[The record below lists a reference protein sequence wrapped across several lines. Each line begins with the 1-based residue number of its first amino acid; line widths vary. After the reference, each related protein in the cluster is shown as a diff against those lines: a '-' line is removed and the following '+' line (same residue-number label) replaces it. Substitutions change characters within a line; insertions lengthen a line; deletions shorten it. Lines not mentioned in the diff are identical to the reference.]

1 MKFAV
6 IDVETTGL
14 NPVSDKVIELGIV
27 FTDGITITG
36 EKSYL
41 FQPGRNLPAKI
52 RQLTGI
58 DDRLLHDCPAFDE
71 LASEIVEITEGC
83 VLVGH
88 HVSFDYSFL
97 RNEMKLSGF
106 TFTRKT
112 LCTAELS
119 RYLFPGSG
127 SHSLASVCK
136 RMGVIN
142 TRAHRALPDAQA
154 TANVLQAMLP
164 KLSEGFVKAL
174 FRNHKNT
181 THIPAHLKQYI
192 QTELPEAPGIY
203 YFIGRNNRPL
213 YIGKAANLKS
223 RVTSHFRGEGNSLK
237 ILALG
242 ARIKKIT
249 YQLAGSELMA
259 TLMEDHEIRHY
270 WPELNNAQK
279 QPPTRFGVVF
289 YKDQLNTWR
298 MNIAR
303 GGKEYLFLATFH
315 RYHLAYDY
323 IKGLV
328 SQYHLDPSKCGMAGT
343 FESDIYSHN
352 NQFNLMIEEVQNKR
366 LTEIYFTQGRTE
378 DELGYI
384 LLQNCKYKGIGFLP
398 AAEKEVTSKY
408 LEYLR
413 PQRSSITT
421 ESIILKLKDEVQ
433 PDWEGYL
440 NEKSL

>member
-14 NPVSDKVIELGIV
+14 DPVRDKVIELGIV
-27 FTDGITITG
+27 ITDGKTVSA

-41 FQPGRNLPAKI
+41 IQPGRNLPAKI

-58 DDRLLHDCPAFDE
+58 DDTMLQDGQLFEDLVDE
-71 LASEIVEITEGC
+71 IIEITEGC

-97 RNEMKLSGF
+97 RNEMKLSGV

-119 RYLFPGSG
+119 RYLFPGAG

-136 RMGVIN
+136 RLGVIN
-142 TRAHRALPDAQA
+142 SRAHRALPDAQA
-154 TANVLQAMLP
+154 TAKALHAMLP
-164 KLSEGFVKAL
+164 KLSDGFVIAL
-174 FRNHKNT
+174 FRSHKNT
-181 THIPAHLKQYI
+181 THIPSHLKEYI
-192 QTELPEAPGIY
+192 QSELPESPGIY

-213 YIGKAANLKS
+213 YIGKAVNLKS
-223 RVTSHFRGEGNSLK
+223 RVISHFRGEGNSLK

-298 MNIAR
+298 MSIAK

-315 RYHLAYDY
+315 RYHLAYEY
-323 IKGLV
+323 VKGLV
-328 SQYHLDPSKCGMAGT
+328 SQYGLDPSKCGVPGQI
-343 FESDIYSHN
+343 ESDDFSHN
-352 NQFNLMIEEVQNKR
+352 RKFTQMIEEVRNRK
-366 LTEIYFTQGRTE
+366 LTEVYFTEGRSG
-378 DELGYI
+378 DEVGYI
-384 LLQNCKYKGIGFLP
+384 LLQNRKYKGIGFLP
-398 AAEKEVTSKY
+398 ANEKEVTSKY

-421 ESIILKLKDEVQ
+421 ESIILKLQTEVQ
-433 PDWEGYL
+433 PDWEGYI